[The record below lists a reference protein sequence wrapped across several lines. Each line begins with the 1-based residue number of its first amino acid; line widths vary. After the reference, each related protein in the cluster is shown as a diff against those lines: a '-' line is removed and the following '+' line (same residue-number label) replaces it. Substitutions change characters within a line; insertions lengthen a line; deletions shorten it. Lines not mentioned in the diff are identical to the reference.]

1 MPVNIGM
8 TEVYR
13 ATHLAGFRLRLRKR
27 WVAIAASVVVLIVA
41 VGMLALA
48 VPLPIVEGFLTRQV
62 MSRVSDQVA
71 CPGALA
77 TPPVV
82 TVAGGPLVPQLL
94 RGNLDEL
101 RLSVPDA
108 TLSGVPHA
116 SFVATMKSVSQPTK
130 DSTHVGSLDATVTI
144 GFEHLPAAPGA
155 TTTPTFRRA
164 PDGGLTVAVVMP
176 PEAAKNVHAKLFLR
190 MAIVGETARSIPDKL
205 EIFGQTISAAKVS
218 DLTGGVRTE
227 KLPHLPDG
235 VAYKSIAPQKDG
247 VHVALAGV
255 ATTALSELPTQ
266 VGGRSVTYS
275 ATGGLLGINT
285 SAIGVPLTIFTSP
298 VLSGGALTLTPAKV
312 HILGG
317 DHGLNDP
324 IAKLVLSQVDRK
336 DLSRTLPA
344 LPAGV
349 TYRSA
354 AVDAGGIR
362 VALAGVTVKPFSALA
377 QPPGD
382 NPTVFGAEDGFLT
395 ASQKGGSGDAT
406 PVLLYGRPQIHGA
419 TLDISPQQIEMFGIR
434 FPARNVLREVAAQ
447 QTTFPLQALPAN
459 LRYDKVEVL
468 PAALRIHLSG
478 KDVTLARGSL
488 TGGSC

>member
-1 MPVNIGM
+1 M

-13 ATHLAGFRLRLRKR
+13 ATHLARFRFRLRKR
-27 WVAIAASVVVLIVA
+27 WVAVAASVVVLVVA
-41 VGMLALA
+41 VGMLAMA
-48 VPLPIVEGFLTRQV
+48 VPLPIFEDFLNRQV
-62 MSRVSDQVA
+62 MSRVSAQVA
-71 CPGALA
+71 CPGTLA
-77 TPPVV
+77 APPKV
-82 TVAGGPLVPQLL
+82 TVAGGPLMPQVL
-94 RGNLDEL
+94 RGRLDEL

-116 SFVATMKSVSQPTK
+116 AFEATMKDVSQPAK
-130 DSTHVGSLDATVTI
+130 NSTRVGTIDATVTV
-144 GFEHLPAAPGA
+144 GFEHLPATPGA
-155 TTTPTFRRA
+155 TMPTFQRA
-164 PDGGLTVAVVMP
+164 PDGALTVDVVMP
-176 PEAAKNVHAKLFLR
+176 PEAAKNVQAKLFLR

-205 EIFGQTISAAKVS
+205 QIFGQTIAAAKVS

-235 VAYKSIAPQKDG
+235 VAYKSISPQKDG

-255 ATTALSELPTQ
+255 ATTALSELPAE

-275 ATGGLLGINT
+275 AGGGLLGINT

-298 VLSGGALTLTPAKV
+298 VLSGGTLTLTPTKV

-324 IAKLVLSQVDRK
+324 IAKLVLSQIDQK

-344 LPAGV
+344 LPSGV
-349 TYRSA
+349 AYRSVS
-354 AVDAGGIR
+354 VDAGGIR
-362 VALAGVTVKPFSALA
+362 VVIGGVTVKPFSALT

-406 PVLLYGRPQIHGA
+406 PIELYGRPQIHGT

-468 PAALRIHLSG
+468 PSALRIHLTG
-478 KDVTLARGSL
+478 KDVTLTRGSL

>member
-1 MPVNIGM
+1 M

-13 ATHLAGFRLRLRKR
+13 ATHLARFHLRRR
-27 WVAIAASVVVLIVA
+27 WVAVAASLVVLIVA
-41 VGMLALA
+41 AGMLAMA
-48 VPLPIVEGFLTRQV
+48 VPLPIFEDFLNRQV
-62 MSRVSDQVA
+62 VSRVSAQVA
-71 CPGALA
+71 CPGALT
-77 TPPVV
+77 TPPTV

-94 RGNLDEL
+94 RGSLDEL
-101 RLSVPDA
+101 RLTVPDA

-116 SFVATMKSVSQPTK
+116 AFVATMKDVSQPDK
-130 DSTHVGSLDATVTI
+130 NSTHVGSIDATVTV
-144 GFEHLPAAPGA
+144 GFEHLPATPGA
-155 TTTPTFRRA
+155 TTPTFKRA
-164 PDGGLTVAVVMP
+164 PDGGLTVDVVMP
-176 PEAAKNVHAKLFLR
+176 AEAAKNVRAKLYLR

-205 EIFGQTISAAKVS
+205 QIFGQSVSAAKVG
-218 DLTGGVRTE
+218 DLTGGTRTE
-227 KLPHLPDG
+227 RLPHLPDG
-235 VAYKSIAPQKDG
+235 VAYKSISPRKDG

-285 SAIGVPLTIFTSP
+285 SAIGLPLTIFTSP
-298 VLSGGALTLTPAKV
+298 VLSGGTLTLTPTKV

-317 DHGLNDP
+317 DHGTNDP
-324 IAKLVLSQVDRK
+324 IAKLVLSQVDQK

-344 LPAGV
+344 LPSGV
-349 TYRSA
+349 AYRSVS
-354 AVDAGGIR
+354 VDAGGIR
-362 VALAGVTVKPFSALA
+362 VVIGGETVKPFSALT

-395 ASQKGGSGDAT
+395 ASQTGGSGEAT
-406 PVLLYGRPQIHGA
+406 PIELYGRPQIRGA

-434 FPARNVLREVAAQ
+434 FPAKNVLREVAAQ

-478 KDVTLARGSL
+478 KDVTLTRGSL

>member
-1 MPVNIGM
+1 MPVNIDM

-13 ATHLAGFRLRLRKR
+13 ATHLARFRLRKR
-27 WVAIAASVVVLIVA
+27 WVAVAASVVVLVVA
-41 VGMLALA
+41 AGMLAMA
-48 VPLPIVEGFLTRQV
+48 VPLPIFEDFLNRQV

-116 SFVATMKSVSQPTK
+116 AFVATMKSVSQPTK
-130 DSTHVGSLDATVTI
+130 DSTHVGSLDATITV

-155 TTTPTFRRA
+155 TKQTFRRA

-176 PEAAKNVHAKLFLR
+176 PEAAKNVRAKLFLR
-190 MAIVGETARSIPDKL
+190 MVIAGETARSIPDKL
-205 EIFGQTISAAKVS
+205 QIFGQTVAAAKVS

-235 VAYKSIAPQKDG
+235 VAYKSIAPQRDG

-255 ATTALSELPTQ
+255 ATTALSELPAQ

-285 SAIGVPLTIFTSP
+285 SAIGLPLTIFTAP
-298 VLSGGALTLTPAKV
+298 VLSGGTLTLTPTKV

-349 TYRSA
+349 TYRSV

-406 PVLLYGRPQIHGA
+406 PVVLYGRPQIHGA

>member
-1 MPVNIGM
+1 LPVNIGM

-116 SFVATMKSVSQPTK
+116 AFVATMKSVSQPTGK
-130 DSTHVGSLDATVTI
+130 TTHVGSLDATITV

-155 TTTPTFRRA
+155 TKQTFRRA

-176 PEAAKNVHAKLFLR
+176 PEAAKNVRAKLFLR
-190 MAIVGETARSIPDKL
+190 MVIAGETARSIPDKL
-205 EIFGQTISAAKVS
+205 QIFGQTVAAAKVS

-235 VAYKSIAPQKDG
+235 VAYKSIAPQRDG

-255 ATTALSELPTQ
+255 ATTALSELPAQ

-298 VLSGGALTLTPAKV
+298 VLSGGTLTLTPAKV

-349 TYRSA
+349 TYRSV

-382 NPTVFGAEDGFLT
+382 NPTDPGAC
-395 ASQKGGSGDAT
+395 
-406 PVLLYGRPQIHGA
+406 
-419 TLDISPQQIEMFGIR
+419 
-434 FPARNVLREVAAQ
+434 
-447 QTTFPLQALPAN
+447 
-459 LRYDKVEVL
+459 
-468 PAALRIHLSG
+468 
-478 KDVTLARGSL
+478 RGPSSFR
-488 TGGSC
+488 GC

>member
-1 MPVNIGM
+1 M

-13 ATHLAGFRLRLRKR
+13 ATHLARFRPRKR
-27 WVAIAASVVVLIVA
+27 WVAVAASVVVLVVA
-41 VGMLALA
+41 AGMLAMA
-48 VPLPIVEGFLTRQV
+48 VPLPILEGFLSRQV

-77 TPPVV
+77 APPQV
-82 TVAGGPLVPQLL
+82 TVGGGPLVPQVL

-101 RLSVPDA
+101 RLSVPDV

-116 SFVATMKSVSQPTK
+116 AFVATMKDVSRPARS
-130 DSTHVGSLDATVTI
+130 STHVGSIDATITV
-144 GFEHLPAAPGA
+144 GFAHLPAKAGVAMPS
-155 TTTPTFRRA
+155 FRRA
-164 PDGGLTVAVVMP
+164 PDGGLTVGVVMP
-176 PEAAKNVHAKLFLR
+176 PEAAKNVRAKLFLR

-205 EIFGQTISAAKVS
+205 EIFGQTVAASRVS

-235 VAYKSIAPQKDG
+235 VAYKSIAPQKNG

-255 ATTALSELPTQ
+255 ATTALSELPTE

-285 SAIGVPLTIFTSP
+285 SAIGLPLTIFTSP
-298 VLSGGALTLTPAKV
+298 VLAGGTLTLTPTKV

-317 DHGLNDP
+317 DHGLDDP
-324 IAKLVLSQVDRK
+324 IAKLVLSQINQK

-344 LPAGV
+344 LPSGV
-349 TYRSA
+349 AYRSVS
-354 AVDAGGIR
+354 VDAGGIR
-362 VALAGVTVKPFSALA
+362 VVIEGVTVKPFSALT

-382 NPTVFGAEDGFLT
+382 NPTVFGAQDGFLT

-406 PVLLYGRPQIHGA
+406 PIELYGRPQIRGS

-434 FPARNVLREVAAQ
+434 FPAKNVLREVAAQ

-468 PAALRIHLSG
+468 PTALRIHLTG

-488 TGGSC
+488 TGGGC